1 MNIPFLILLVALLP
15 VIGMRDDVW
24 TVGLVSAILSAA
36 LMVMAV
42 ALPVTS
48 LGRFTRLLR
57 PVLILALAAP
67 AAWMLLQI
75 IPLPHALTNPIW
87 ASASAALNER
97 LHGVISVDI
106 GDTFLSLARYCA
118 VIAIALVTAA
128 VALDRERAAYIL
140 YILVAIATL
149 VAARQIALGTT
160 PLDDPSHA
168 DDGHAQ
174 ALVVAAIGI
183 LLACAMA
190 MHAIDQLKRS
200 GRPQRSRTIAIA
212 ILSVAVLSLFICSA
226 ATLIGGKPGF
236 MIAAFFGTGT
246 LLAIFAIRRWLLG
259 PWGVAGLAAAAVIG
273 LLGALGAVP
282 VKKDAQL
289 VTALSTQSQAAT
301 ERMLSDVAPAGSG
314 AGAFEALLPIYR
326 DANTTGAQEYPTAA
340 ALIMIE
346 MGPAFVWCS
355 IIVALLGAWTLF
367 NRSLSRGHDYIYSAV
382 GAGVL
387 ISLPVMALV
396 DGGILNL
403 GASLMIGMLCGLAFA
418 QSLSG
423 ATRNVVPRELDGST
437 DDAGNQEREPRPAG
451 SRAFD
456 RTWPRVALAIFGLLL
471 AEQAAWIVSTEWYSH
486 GHLWPSPEQNK
497 ASVKARQ
504 DEIRKAASVAILRGD
519 LWAESGFALV
529 AQGGNP
535 AAGLD
540 RDDLPE
546 PALRAFTRALHYSP
560 HRGDVWLML
569 AALASRLKPTGYET
583 AALLKMSYY
592 TAPNDL
598 DLLPLRL
605 RVALGSDVSEPELRE
620 LIKRDISIVLSRLP
634 ALKPALAAA
643 YLSAPAGSKVMA
655 ENLISEVDPGYLKT
669 MRTQHP

>member
-1 MNIPFLILLVALLP
+1 MIVPFIMVSVALLP
-15 VIGMRDDVW
+15 VIGMRNDIW
-24 TVGLVSAILSAA
+24 AIGLVSGILSVA

-48 LGRFTRLLR
+48 LGRLTRLLR

-67 AAWMLLQI
+67 AACMLLQV
-75 IPLPHALTNPIW
+75 IPVPHPLTNPIW
-87 ASASAALNER
+87 ASTSAALNER
-97 LHGVISVDI
+97 LNGVISIDV
-106 GDTFLSLARYCA
+106 GATLLSFARYCT
-118 VIAIALVTAA
+118 VIAVALCTAA
-128 VALDRERAAYIL
+128 VALDRERAAHIL

-149 VAARQIALGTT
+149 VAARQAITFEG
-160 PLDDPSHA
+160 A
-168 DDGHAQ
+168 DEGRAR
-174 ALVVAAIGI
+174 ALVVAVMGI
-183 LLACAMA
+183 ILACAMA
-190 MHAIDQLKRS
+190 KQAIDQLQRS
-200 GRPQRSRTIAIA
+200 GRLQRSRTMAIA
-212 ILSVAVLSLFICSA
+212 SLSVAGLSLIICGA
-226 ATLIGGKPGF
+226 AILIGGQPGF
-236 MIAAFFGTGT
+236 MIAALFGTAT

-259 PWGVAGLAAAAVIG
+259 PWGLAGLAAAAVIG
-273 LLGALGAVP
+273 LLGVLGTVP
-282 VKKDAQL
+282 LKKDAQL
-289 VTALSTQSQAAT
+289 VTALSTQTQAAT
-301 ERMLSDVAPAGSG
+301 ERMLSDVTPTGSG

-326 DANTTGAQEYPTAA
+326 DIGTAATQEYPTAA
-340 ALIMIE
+340 AVIMIE
-346 MGPAFVWCS
+346 MGPAFLWCS
-355 IIVALLGAWTLF
+355 IVVALLGAWTLF
-367 NRSLSRGHDYIYSAV
+367 NRSLSRGHDYIYAAA

-387 ISLPVMALV
+387 ISLPIMALV
-396 DGGILNL
+396 DGGILNF

-423 ATRNVVPRELDGST
+423 AARNVMPRELDGST
-437 DDAGNQEREPRPAG
+437 DDAYNQERKPRPAP
-451 SRAFD
+451 SPAFD

-471 AEQAAWIVSTEWYSH
+471 AEQAAWIVSAEWYSH
-486 GHLWPSPEQNK
+486 GHFWPSAVQNK

-529 AQGGNP
+529 AQEGNP
-535 AAGLD
+535 AAGLE
-540 RDDLPE
+540 RDDIPE
-546 PALRAFTRALHYSP
+546 PALRAFARALHYSP

-569 AALASRLKPTGYET
+569 AALASRLKPAGYEP

-592 TAPNDL
+592 TALNDL

-605 RVALGSDVSEPELRE
+605 RVALGSDVSDPELRD

-643 YLSAPAGSKVMA
+643 YLSAPAGSKVIA